1 MLCGFSFIFNANCLQ
16 RWLLTN
22 LQCFLRISS
31 PLLVLPHMG
40 LLVVQ
45 AGHSNAQELQ
55 PTAEASSVSSH
66 PILVG
71 GSKKWAQPSI
81 QTSPPRPLPQF
92 GQLRTFWCSTI
103 QTCCSHS
110 SSFTKALR
118 LERKLLQ
125 NGGFWLLLAFIL
137 YIYIIYSDNLT
148 MILDY
153 DTDSRIWSIFFV
165 TEEQMD
171 HPMIFDKTA
180 AVPRFQSEQQV
191 RLAGDALLDI
201 SRCTASCCAK
211 LRVGARIKAAGGP
224 DARREALRTHVSRQK
239 KKGWKTVQPPKSVTT
254 WMTVHH
260 YFLCLVPSSL
270 LQSSWS
276 LESALNV
283 TAGPLRSALLS
294 SSCAKM
300 GDRNAKVLPEPERKI
315 DSPCISN
322 ISLLVW
328 VLLRLSTLS
337 ASRS

>member
-1 MLCGFSFIFNANCLQ
+1 
-16 RWLLTN
+16 
-22 LQCFLRISS
+22 
-31 PLLVLPHMG
+31 
-40 LLVVQ
+40 
-45 AGHSNAQELQ
+45 
-55 PTAEASSVSSH
+55 
-66 PILVG
+66 
-71 GSKKWAQPSI
+71 
-81 QTSPPRPLPQF
+81 
-92 GQLRTFWCSTI
+92 
-103 QTCCSHS
+103 
-110 SSFTKALR
+110 
-118 LERKLLQ
+118 
-125 NGGFWLLLAFIL
+125 
-137 YIYIIYSDNLT
+137 
-148 MILDY
+148 
-153 DTDSRIWSIFFV
+153 
-165 TEEQMD
+165 MD